1 MILRLIAFGQVD
13 RINLTIAVCWPHGI
27 GISMIGTRE
36 LTTKNTTARDQQ
48 ELEKQNSKEKI
59 EK

>member
-1 MILRLIAFGQVD
+1 
-13 RINLTIAVCWPHGI
+13 
-27 GISMIGTRE
+27 MIGTRE